1 MSYTLINFNI
11 PNHLKKNFDQLVNFK
26 RVSRTSVLNS
36 MIEEF
41 CRREFKLI
49 KEDGK
54 LNDLITNI
62 KIKNLPK
69 INHQKTSSWED
80 SYDEP
85 LNITVSDDFL
95 DPYDDGLRL

>member
-1 MSYTLINFNI
+1 MSFTLINFNI

-26 RVSRTSVLNS
+26 RVSRTSILNS

-49 KEDGK
+49 EEDGR
-54 LNDLITNI
+54 LNDLITDI
-62 KIKNLPK
+62 EQKNPPK
-69 INHQKTSSWED
+69 SNHSNSSHWED

-85 LNITVSDDFL
+85 LNIPVSTDFL

>member
-26 RVSRTSVLNS
+26 RVSRTSILNS

-49 KEDGK
+49 EEDGR
-54 LNDLITNI
+54 LNDLIMDIEQRNP
-62 KIKNLPK
+62 PK
-69 INHQKTSSWED
+69 SNHSNSSRWED

-85 LNITVSDDFL
+85 LNIPVSTDFL

>member
-11 PNHLKKNFDQLVNFK
+11 PNHLKNNFDQLVNFK

-69 INHQKTSSWED
+69 INQQKTSTLKD

-85 LNITVSDDFL
+85 LNIPVSDDFL
-95 DPYDDGLRL
+95 DAYDDGFRL

>member
-11 PNHLKKNFDQLVNFK
+11 PNHLKKNFDELVNFK

-41 CRREFKLI
+41 CRKEFKLI

-62 KIKNLPK
+62 QIKNLPK
-69 INHQKTSSWED
+69 INQQKTSPWED

-85 LNITVSDDFL
+85 ANIPASDDFL

>member
-11 PNHLKKNFDQLVNFK
+11 PNHLKKNFDQLVDFK

-41 CRREFKLI
+41 CRREVKLI

-69 INHQKTSSWED
+69 INQQKISAWED

-85 LNITVSDDFL
+85 ANTPVSDDFI

>member
-11 PNHLKKNFDQLVNFK
+11 PNHLKNNFDQLVNFK

-85 LNITVSDDFL
+85 LNIPVSDDFL
-95 DPYDDGLRL
+95 DAYDDGFKI

>member
-1 MSYTLINFNI
+1 M
-11 PNHLKKNFDQLVNFK
+11 KKNFDHLVNFK

-49 KEDGK
+49 KEDGR
-54 LNDLITNI
+54 LNDLILDI
-62 KIKNLPK
+62 EQKNPPRPNQYNQPRWK
-69 INHQKTSSWED
+69 D

-85 LNITVSDDFL
+85 LNIPVSTDFL

>member
-1 MSYTLINFNI
+1 
-11 PNHLKKNFDQLVNFK
+11 
-26 RVSRTSVLNS
+26 

-69 INHQKTSSWED
+69 INQQKTSPWED
-80 SYDEP
+80 SYYEP
-85 LNITVSDDFL
+85 LNIPASDDFL
-95 DPYDDGLRL
+95 DAYDDGFKL